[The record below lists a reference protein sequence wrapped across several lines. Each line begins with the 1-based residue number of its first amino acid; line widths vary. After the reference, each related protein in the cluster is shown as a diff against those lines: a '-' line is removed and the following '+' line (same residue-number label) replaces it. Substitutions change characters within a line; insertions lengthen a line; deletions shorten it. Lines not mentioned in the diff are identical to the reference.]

1 MQFSPRREYAQLITS
16 GGQLLLIAVGFRIGT
31 REGWQFCLPLIALFS
46 LLAWRSSLN
55 RLRAIRDT
63 PTSRIDSAAQGYVEL
78 IGRGMPFGDVLL
90 RSHLKQLPCLWYRYK
105 IEKRTY
111 TGKNRENWRTVES
124 GESPDSFMLRD
135 ATGECIVDPEQA
147 EISTIYLDRW
157 NEGDLRYTEWKLL
170 KNDRLYILGEFRTR
184 SGAVEFDPN
193 AELNALL
200 AEWKKDMPD
209 LRKRFDLNNDG
220 ELNMD
225 EWMLARKAVQR
236 EIAKKKREAE
246 AQPDLH
252 LISRPRDGKLYLIS
266 NLTPEDLSRRY
277 LYWSWAHLFIFF
289 VALGAFG
296 WVLQAKPLIR

>member
-105 IEKRTY
+105 IEERTY

-157 NEGDLRYTEWKLL
+157 NEGELRYTEWKLL

-184 SGAVEFDPN
+184 SGAVEFDSN

-200 AEWKKDMPD
+200 AEWKKDMPA

-220 ELNMD
+220 GLDMA
-225 EWMLARKAVQR
+225 EWMLARKAAQR
-236 EIAKKKREAE
+236 EVAKKMREAE

-252 LISRPRDGKLYLIS
+252 LINRPRDGKLYLIS

-277 LYWSWAHLFIFF
+277 LYWSWAHLLIFF
-289 VALGAFG
+289 VALGALG

>member
-105 IEKRTY
+105 IEERTY

-193 AELNALL
+193 AELNARL

>member
-31 REGWQFCLPLIALFS
+31 REGWQFCLPLIAVFS
-46 LLAWRSSLN
+46 LFAWRSSLN

-78 IGRGMPFGDVLL
+78 IGRGMPFGDVPL

-105 IEKRTY
+105 IEERTY

-147 EISTIYLDRW
+147 EISTIYLDHW

-184 SGAVEFDPN
+184 SGAVEFDSN

-200 AEWKKDMPD
+200 AEWKTDMPA

-220 ELNMD
+220 ELDMV
-225 EWMLARKAVQR
+225 EWMLARKAAQR
-236 EIAKKKREAE
+236 EVAKKMREAG

-252 LISRPRDGKLYLIS
+252 LTNRPRDGKLYLIS

-277 LYWSWAHLFIFF
+277 LYWSWAHLLIFF

-296 WVLQAKPLIR
+296 WVLQTKPLIR